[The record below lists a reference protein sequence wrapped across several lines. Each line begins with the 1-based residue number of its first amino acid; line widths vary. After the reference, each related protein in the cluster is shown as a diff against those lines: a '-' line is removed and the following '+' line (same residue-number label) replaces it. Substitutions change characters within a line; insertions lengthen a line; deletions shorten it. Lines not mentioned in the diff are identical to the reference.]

1 MKILSRNFLMVV
13 LLAVVFLAPGLAAIY
28 FYQHPQWLMGH
39 STNKGDFVK
48 PPMKIKSLVSTEKKW
63 HLVLWS
69 SGGCDESCFQP
80 IDQLARIRLAL
91 GRRFYEVDQALLTGP
106 YSKPTL
112 PELLDVLQKNK
123 IGTLQLPRNEASTL
137 YAYSE
142 EARIFIANP
151 DGFLVLCYAT
161 TVNPDDVYHDLKQ
174 LMSTNKS

>member
-1 MKILSRNFLMVV
+1 MKILSRNSMMMV
-13 LLAVVFLAPGLAAIY
+13 LLAVVFLAPGLAAIC

-48 PPMKIKSLVSTEKKW
+48 PSMKIKSLVSTEKKW

-69 SGGCDESCFQP
+69 PSGCDESCIQP
-80 IDQLARIRLAL
+80 LDQLVRIRLAL

-112 PELLDVLQKNK
+112 SELLDVLQENK
-123 IGTLQLPRNEASTL
+123 VGVLQLPRNEASTL
-137 YAYSE
+137 YAYAE

-151 DGFLVLCYAT
+151 AGFLVLSYAT
-161 TVNPDDVYHDLKQ
+161 TVTSDDVYRDLKQ